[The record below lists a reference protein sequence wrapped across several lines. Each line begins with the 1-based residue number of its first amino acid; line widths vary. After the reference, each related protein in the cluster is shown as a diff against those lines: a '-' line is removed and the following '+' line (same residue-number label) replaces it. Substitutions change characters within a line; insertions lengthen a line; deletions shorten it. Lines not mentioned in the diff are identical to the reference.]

1 MRIWVGLAASLG
13 LAAVAADVGQAQE
26 HRELGPHVHGRG
38 TLNIALEGS
47 HLSMEFEA
55 PGADIVGFEHPAST
69 PEQTAAVEKAK
80 KQLAAPQGLFLL
92 PDSAGCALT
101 DAKVTIDSEHHG
113 DEHDHDADDHDHDH
127 GSADPD
133 HAGHQHSAFHAEY
146 AFDCK
151 APARLVTM
159 GFDYF
164 KRYAGAQR
172 LDVTVITP
180 KGQSSFEVTRDKP
193 RLDLGGII

>member
-1 MRIWVGLAASLG
+1 LG
-13 LAAVAADVGQAQE
+13 LAAVVADVGQAQE

-38 TLNIALEGS
+38 ALNIALEGS
-47 HLSMEFEA
+47 HLSMKFEA

-69 PEQTAAVEKAK
+69 PEQAAAVEKAK

-101 DAKVTIDSEHHG
+101 DAKVTIASEHHG
-113 DEHDHDADDHDHDH
+113 DA
-127 GSADPD
+127 GAGPD
-133 HAGHQHSAFHAEY
+133 HADHQHSAFHGEY

-151 APARLVTM
+151 APARLVTV

-164 KRYAGAQR
+164 KRYPRAQR